1 LYSKEVIEMEWK
13 RFGSGRIGSSSKAS
27 KLIRLIRGLKDDCAS
42 VSPSGLENK
51 NHQQPIFNV
60 QAFIVEKQRAH
71 EIETEK
77 AMLTSVARHQR
88 WNTGGP
94 A

>member
-1 LYSKEVIEMEWK
+1 MEWR
-13 RFGSGRIGSSSKAS
+13 RFVSSRIGSSSKAS
-27 KLIRLIRGLKDDCAS
+27 KLIRLIRGLKGNYAS
-42 VSPSGLENK
+42 VSPSGLESEDR
-51 NHQQPIFNV
+51 QEPVNV
-60 QAFIVEKQRAH
+60 QALIVEEQRAR

-77 AMLTSVARHQR
+77 AMLTSIARHQR

>member
-1 LYSKEVIEMEWK
+1 MEWR

-42 VSPSGLENK
+42 VSPSGLENEDR
-51 NHQQPIFNV
+51 QQSVNV
-60 QAFIVEKQRAH
+60 QALIVEKQRAH